1 MERWLLSRTQRSPC
15 AHLVHMPSTPVLW
28 TAGKW
33 AEWYPDTKDDAG
45 TLRADLDKPWWPE
58 GWAAQHDRLLAGA
71 SARRDRTPL
80 FVSGDLHALA
90 AGRILATRGQSLE
103 SNPVVSVL
111 CGAIGTGDFGWPS
124 KFRDQRPVPSGT
136 LEAEEWV
143 EPLEENGF
151 SLLDVTPDA
160 VKVSLFR
167 WTPDDGEAALDRLEP
182 FKVVDVPRPGRV

>member
-1 MERWLLSRTQRSPC
+1 MPNVSQNGTQPTGSVSNHLTAID
-15 AHLVHMPSTPVLW
+15 AHAGGGGRCVVL
-28 TAGKW
+28 AHV
-33 AEWYPDTKDDAG
+33 D
-45 TLRADLDKPWWPE
+45 RARF
-58 GWAAQHDRLLAGA
+58 ARLIT
-71 SARRDRTPL
+71 ARRDRTPL

-103 SNPVVSVL
+103 RNPVVSVL
-111 CGAIGTGDFGWPS
+111 CGAIGTGAFGWPS

-160 VKVSLFR
+160 VKVSMFC
-167 WTPDDGEAALDRLEP
+167 WTPDDGEEAIDRLEP
-182 FKVVDVPRPGRV
+182 FKVVDVPRPGRA